1 VVSSY
6 GLQCLP
12 IAKAF
17 ELYDLLEKYL
27 SEPFEEEHIIDFIGT
42 IVDSIVAD
50 NSTAFIDAL
59 CLMTNMD
66 VETIMDFSSE
76 MHLKLFATGLTIN
89 DITGLREFCKD
100 IGYVR

>member
-17 ELYDLLEKYL
+17 ELYDILGKYL
-27 SEPFEEEHIIDFIGT
+27 PEFSEDTHILDFIGT
-42 IVDSIVAD
+42 IVDSIVD
-50 NSTAFIDAL
+50 DKSTAFIDAL
-59 CLMTNMD
+59 CLMTGKS
-66 VETIMDFSSE
+66 VEVIADFPSE

-89 DITGLREFCKD
+89 DIVSLREFCKD
-100 IGYVR
+100 VGYVR